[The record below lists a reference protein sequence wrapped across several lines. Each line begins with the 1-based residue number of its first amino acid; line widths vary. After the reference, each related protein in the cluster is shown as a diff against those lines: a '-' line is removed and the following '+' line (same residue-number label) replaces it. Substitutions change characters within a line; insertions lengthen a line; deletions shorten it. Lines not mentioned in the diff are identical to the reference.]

1 MAIATKSIARLT
13 TDILVVGGGT
23 GGTAAAIQAARRGV
37 KTILVSEGPWLGGML
52 TSAGVSAPD
61 GNELAAWQTGLWGE
75 FLRTLTVQQP
85 GGLDH
90 SWVSLF
96 TFDPRLGSKIFA
108 DWAAELPNLTWIA
121 NQCPMEV
128 VKNGD
133 RLVGVRFPDYE
144 IRARVILDG
153 TELGDL
159 LALGDIGHRWGWDWQ
174 DKFDEP
180 SCPIAPNEMTE
191 EYPIQSPTWV
201 FLLRKTTNNQTNIIA
216 EPTIDVAQDFTHT
229 WQNYG
234 EKDFLTY
241 GQLPG
246 EHYMINWPIA
256 GNDYGK
262 DLNRLLGGEKEKQ
275 TYLKEAYQ
283 YSYAYAYYLQKHH
296 SENLELATGIFPQT
310 GDISTAFALH
320 PYYRESRRLKGQ
332 QVITERDIL
341 PQGQVAS
348 LPIYNQKVTSIGVG
362 NYAND
367 HHYPGY
373 EFPLTP
379 KSLIWGGRWTGT
391 PFTIPFP
398 ALLSPTARGYLPC
411 EKNISVSHMANG
423 STRLQPLVMNTGQAV
438 GMIAA
443 LSVEKNC
450 DPQDLDVRDVQEA
463 LIGDRRAPAAVIPL
477 FNLVPD
483 HPEWRQWQQY
493 YLDNPDQYPP
503 SGHCPV
509 DVNLAQLPLSKSQS
523 VYTGELQKS
532 EHQTYQL
539 ICQQSG
545 KILKVITERPEVAEQ
560 LINHANG
567 KKITLGGRYNS
578 AGNWLVVETV
588 ETITSGKDLGGR

>member
-1 MAIATKSIARLT
+1 MGTATKSLSQLT

-37 KTILVSEGPWLGGML
+37 KTILVSEWPWLGGML

-61 GNELAAWQTGLWGE
+61 GNELAAWQTGLWGQ
-75 FLRTLTVQQP
+75 FLRALKAQQP

-90 SWVSLF
+90 GWVSLF
-96 TFDPRLGSKIFA
+96 TFDPRLGAKIFA
-108 DWAAELPNLTWIA
+108 DWVAELPNLTWIA

-144 IRARVILDG
+144 IRAKLILDG

-159 LALGDIGHRWGWDWQ
+159 LALGDIDHRWGWDWQ

-180 SCPIAPNEMTE
+180 SCPAAPNEMTK

-201 FLLRKTTNNQTNIIA
+201 FLLRKTINNQTNIIA
-216 EPTIDVAQDFTHT
+216 EPTIDVSHNFTTT
-229 WQNYG
+229 WQNHG
-234 EKDFLTY
+234 EKEFLTY

-246 EHYMINWPIA
+246 EHYMVNWPIA

-262 DLNRLLGGEKEKQ
+262 NLDRLLGSEKEKQ
-275 TYLKEAYQ
+275 TYLREAYQ
-283 YSYAYAYYLQKHH
+283 YSYAYAHYLQQHH
-296 SENLELATGIFPQT
+296 SESLELATGIFPQM
-310 GDISTAFALH
+310 DNLSTAFALH

-348 LPIYNQKVTSIGVG
+348 LPIHSHKVTSIAVG

-373 EFPLTP
+373 EFPLSP

-391 PFTIPFP
+391 PFTIPFQ
-398 ALLSPTARGYLPC
+398 ALLSPTVGGYLPC

-438 GMIAA
+438 GMVAA

-450 DPQDLDVRDVQEA
+450 DPQNLNVHDVQEA
-463 LIGDRRAPAAVIPL
+463 LIGDRQAPAAVIPL
-477 FNLVPD
+477 FNLSVD
-483 HPEWRQWQQY
+483 HPEWLKWQRY
-493 YLDNPDQYPP
+493 YLDNPDEYPQ

-509 DVNLAQLPLSKSQS
+509 DVSLAKLPLAKNQL
-523 VYTGELQKS
+523 VYSGEFQKNVN
-532 EHQTYQL
+532 QTYQL
-539 ICQQSG
+539 ICRELG
-545 KILKVITERPEVAEQ
+545 KSIQVITERPEVAEQ
-560 LINHANG
+560 LIDFNHSQ
-567 KKITLGGRYNS
+567 KVTLGGRYNP
-578 AGNWLVVETV
+578 AGNWLVVEAV
-588 ETITSGKDLGGR
+588 SQD